1 MHTESLGPRGVDTMV
16 PDCSYLPISIADFLG
31 DEEGLSPRHLKKIVQ
46 SGHTDYGRVKSRE
59 MEYIEYSS

>member
-31 DEEGLSPRHLKKIVQ
+31 DEEGLSPRHLKK
-46 SGHTDYGRVKSRE
+46 
-59 MEYIEYSS
+59 